1 MTQPVAAPAPRL
13 PLPEFIALMAMLF
26 ATIAF
31 SIDAMLPALPEIAA
45 ELSPDAPNK
54 AQLILTSFVL
64 GMGIGTFITGPL
76 SDSFGR
82 RRMILA
88 GSALYCVGAA
98 IAWAAPTLEGVLIGR
113 LVQGLGAAGPRIVA
127 VAMVRDLYAGRQM
140 ARIMSFAMMVFTLV
154 PAVAPLVGAGIIA
167 LTGWRGIFGA
177 FILFVAVS
185 MTWFMLRQ
193 PETLAP
199 AERSPLRLAPLWAA
213 MREVLGTR
221 VAQLSILMQALLFAA
236 LFATLSQIQF
246 LFDQTYGRGDSFP
259 LWFAGIA
266 LAAGS
271 ASFLNAQ
278 LVLRLGMRRLIKLAL
293 TAQALVSGT
302 IAALV
307 LTGAVPDSAGFA
319 VFLMWV
325 TGVFFMVGFTLGNIN
340 AIAMEPLGHIAGMAA
355 SMIAALATVAGVVLA
370 VPLGLAFDGSMGPL
384 AAGVSLLAALA
395 LAIQTRV
402 PQSPAAQSPAP
413 RPPAGH

>member
-1 MTQPVAAPAPRL
+1 MTQPVAASAPRL

-140 ARIMSFAMMVFTLV
+140 ARIMSFAMMIFTLV
-154 PAVAPLVGAGIIA
+154 PAVAPLIGTWIIA
-167 LTGWRGIFGA
+167 LGGWRGIFPA
-177 FILFVAVS
+177 FILFSALSVLWLVI
-185 MTWFMLRQ
+185 RQ
-193 PETLAP
+193 PETLPP
-199 AERSPLRLAPLWAA
+199 AARSPLRAAPLIAA
-213 MREVLGTR
+213 AREVMGHR
-221 VAQLSILMQALLFAA
+221 VVQVSIAMQAMLFAA
-236 LFATLSQIQF
+236 LFGTLSQIQF
-246 LFDQTYGRGDSFP
+246 LFDQTFGHGDTFP
-259 LWFAGIA
+259 YWFAGIA
-266 LAAGS
+266 LASGS
-271 ASFLNAQ
+271 ASLMNAQ
-278 LVLRLGMRRLIKLAL
+278 LVMRLGMRRMVRVALLA
-293 TAQALVSGT
+293 QVVVSGGV
-302 IAALV
+302 AAVTLGG
-307 LTGAVPDSAGFA
+307 LLPGAAGFPL
-319 VFLMWV
+319 FLLWV
-325 TGVFFMVGFTLGNIN
+325 CGVFFMTGFTLGNIN
-340 AIAMEPLGHIAGMAA
+340 AIAMEPLGRVAGMAA
-355 SMIAALATVAGVVLA
+355 SLISALATVAGVALA
-370 VPLGLAFDGSMGPL
+370 VPLGLAFDGTIGPL
-384 AAGVSLLAALA
+384 ALGVAALA
-395 LAIQTRV
+395 GLAVLFQTALP
-402 PQSPAAQSPAP
+402 PQE
-413 RPPAGH
+413 R